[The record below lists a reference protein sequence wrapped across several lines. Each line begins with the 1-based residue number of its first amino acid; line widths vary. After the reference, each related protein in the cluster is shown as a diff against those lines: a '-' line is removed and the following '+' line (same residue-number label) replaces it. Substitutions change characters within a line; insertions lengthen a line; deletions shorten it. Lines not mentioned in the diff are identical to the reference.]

1 MMDPKQQEARQLI
14 INNLSEKSAMKQIVY
29 DNTFETFNLIKEVLH
44 EMANDFNLSFKGV
57 DKRVKLEYHDRGKFE
72 AEIRIAGDILIFS
85 MHSNVFQFDR
95 DHNIWKLSYVKDN
108 DYASYCGII
117 NVYNFLRD
125 SFKYNRLD
133 DLGYLI
139 GRIFINKDLHYFVE
153 GKRQMGFLY
162 NNFGTS
168 IINKEALINI
178 IQSSILYTL
187 EFDLLVPPYDV
198 VKIASVNQMNTKIEN
213 SKLQTGKR
221 LGFVFNSDDVL
232 EEK

>member
-1 MMDPKQQEARQLI
+1 MESSKQQETRQLI
-14 INNLSEKSAMKQIVY
+14 LKNLTDKSGMKQLVY
-29 DNTFETFNLIKEVLH
+29 DNTFATFNLIKEVLH
-44 EMANDFNLSFKGV
+44 EMASDYNSSFKGI

-72 AEIRIAGDILIFS
+72 AELRVAGDILIFS

-95 DHNIWKLSYVKDN
+95 DHNIWKLSYVKEN
-108 DYASYCGII
+108 NMASYCGII
-117 NVYNFLRD
+117 NIYNFLRD

-139 GRIFINKDLHYFVE
+139 GRIFINKDYHYFVE

-162 NNFGTS
+162 NNFGAAT
-168 IINKEALINI
+168 IDKESLINI

-221 LGFVFNSDDVL
+221 LGFKFNSDDVL
-232 EEK
+232 E

>member
-1 MMDPKQQEARQLI
+1 MEQKQQETRQLI
-14 INNLSEKSAMKQIVY
+14 LSNLSDKSGMKQQVY
-29 DNTFETFNLIKEVLH
+29 DNTFATFNLIKEVLH
-44 EMANDFNLSFKGV
+44 EMASDYNSAFKGA

-72 AEIRIAGDILIFS
+72 AEIRVAGDILIFS

-108 DYASYCGII
+108 KNASYCGII
-117 NVYNFLRD
+117 NIYNFLRD

-139 GRIFINKDLHYFVE
+139 GRIFINRDYHYFVE

-162 NNFGTS
+162 NNFGSAT
-168 IINKEALINI
+168 IDKEALVNI

-221 LGFVFNSDDVL
+221 LGFKFNSDDVL
-232 EEK
+232 E

>member
-1 MMDPKQQEARQLI
+1 MEPKQQEARQLI
-14 INNLSEKSAMKQIVY
+14 LNNLSEKSGMKQIVY
-29 DNTFETFNLIKEVLH
+29 DNTFATFNLIKEVLH
-44 EMANDFNLSFKGV
+44 EMATDYNNAFKGV

-72 AEIRIAGDILIFS
+72 AEIRIAGDILVFS

-108 DYASYCGII
+108 PNASYCGII

-139 GRIFINKDLHYFVE
+139 GRVFINRDYHYFVE

-162 NNFGTS
+162 NNFGNAT
-168 IINKEALINI
+168 IDKESLISI

-221 LGFVFNSDDVL
+221 LGYKFNSDDVL

>member
-1 MMDPKQQEARQLI
+1 MEPKQQETRQLI
-14 INNLSEKSAMKQIVY
+14 LNNLSEKSGMKQLVY
-29 DNTFETFNLIKEVLH
+29 DNTYATFNLIKEVLH
-44 EMANDFNLSFKGV
+44 EMASDYNSAFKGV
-57 DKRVKLEYHDRGKFE
+57 DKRVKMEYHDRGKFE
-72 AEIRIAGDILIFS
+72 AEIRVAGDILIFS

-95 DHNIWKLSYVKDN
+95 DHNIWKLSYVKDSKN
-108 DYASYCGII
+108 ASYCGII
-117 NVYNFLRD
+117 NIYNFLRD

-139 GRIFINKDLHYFVE
+139 GRVFINKDYHYFVE

-162 NNFGTS
+162 NNFGSAT
-168 IINKEALINI
+168 IDKESLVNI

-221 LGFVFNSDDVL
+221 LGFKFNSDDVL
-232 EEK
+232 E